1 MATQRKTAMNHPV
14 VVTFLIVAVIAAMSL
29 AAEVL
34 KPLALAV
41 LLSFA
46 LAPLAGFLERRRLP
60 RPAAVLLT
68 VLLALGS
75 LSGIS
80 YVVVR
85 QLSTLAYRLPSYQV
99 RIQKKVDFLK
109 PSDDTAFHR
118 AQKVAGDVAKS
129 LDTPVVVGHEATDV
143 RVVEEPTF
151 RQRLQGAVGPYLEFI
166 GVGSFVFILV
176 LFMLMNREALGDRI
190 VQLFG
195 QRQINLT
202 TRTIREIGQRISR
215 YLAMI
220 TFVNAGY
227 GLTVGLG
234 LWAIGMPYAVLWGC
248 LAAMMRFIPYVGAA
262 VAFVLPLLFSIAA
275 FPGWRLALEVVV
287 FFGVIEVA
295 LSYLEPVIYGKTTGV
310 SALGLLVAAM
320 FWTWLWG
327 LLGTVLSTPMTLGLA
342 VLGKY
347 VPSLSFFATLLG
359 EEAELDQ
366 DIRFYQRLVSHDQD
380 GATAVV
386 EAALKE
392 RPRAEV
398 FDQILVP
405 ALSRAGRDVLRGEL
419 EESDMVFI
427 RRVIGEVLDD
437 LEGTE
442 EISGTPPALPGEG
455 EPGWADGPLA
465 SPPFEVAG
473 VAATGSSDALAL
485 RMLGQLLDAS
495 KCTLLNINDAGSPM
509 QLADRV
515 AKLSPVMVILSHLP
529 PEALAQARYQVRRLR
544 ARFAG
549 LPILVGRW
557 GEADTDAASEGLSG
571 VGATHVAFT
580 LADARD
586 QILAKAASGAPV
598 TSAMTM
604 TANAQDRDVLEHPA
618 RADLPADGGDCEE
631 LLTRLGKPDIGI
643 DSLATPLQDEG
654 AKSVVK
660 FRKELTT
667 TIASKQS
674 RY

>member
-1 MATQRKTAMNHPV
+1 MATQRKPAMDHPA
-14 VVTFLIVAVIAAMSL
+14 VVTFLILAVIAAMSL

-46 LAPLAGFLERRRLP
+46 LAPLVACFERRRVP
-60 RPAAVLLT
+60 RAVAVLLT
-68 VLLALGS
+68 VALALGC
-75 LSGIS
+75 LVGVG

-85 QLSTLAYRLPSYQV
+85 QLAMLAYQLPSYQE
-99 RIQKKVDFLK
+99 RIQKKVDFLLK

-118 AQKVAGDVAKS
+118 AEKVAGDVAKS
-129 LDTPVVVGHEATDV
+129 LDKPVIAGHEAMDV
-143 RVVEEPTF
+143 RVIEEPTF
-151 RQRLQGAVGPYLEFI
+151 RQRLQGAVGPYLEFV
-166 GVGSFVFILV
+166 GVGSFVLILV
-176 LFMLMNREALGDRI
+176 LFILMNREVLGDRV

-202 TRTIREIGQRISR
+202 TRTMAEIGQRISR

-220 TFVNAGY
+220 TLVNAAF
-227 GLTVGLG
+227 GLIVGLG
-234 LWAIGMPYAVLWGC
+234 LWAIGVPYAVLWGC

-262 VAFVLPLLFSIAA
+262 VAFGLPVVFSVAH
-275 FPGWRLALEVVV
+275 FPDWRQPLEVIA

-295 LSYLEPVIYGKTTGV
+295 LTYLEPSIYGKTTGV

-327 LLGTVLSTPMTLGLA
+327 LLGILLSTPMTVCLA

-347 VPSLSFFATLLG
+347 VPSLAFFATLLG

-366 DIRFYQRLVSHDQD
+366 NIKFYQRLVSHDQD
-380 GATAVV
+380 GATAIV
-386 EAALKE
+386 EAALKA

-405 ALSRAGRDVLRGEL
+405 ALSNAGRDALREDL
-419 EESDMVFI
+419 EETDMDFI
-427 RRVIGEVLDD
+427 RRVIGAILDD
-437 LEGTE
+437 LEEPE
-442 EISGTPPALPGEG
+442 EIGITSLAPSARGELAPVNG
-455 EPGWADGPLA
+455 SPA

-473 VAATGSSDALAL
+473 VAASGTSDALAL
-485 RMLGQLLDAS
+485 RMLRQLLSHSTCRLVNLADTA
-495 KCTLLNINDAGSPM
+495 TPM

-515 AKLSPVMVILSHLP
+515 AAMSPAMVVLSHLP

-544 ARFAG
+544 ARFAA

-557 GEADTDAASEGLSG
+557 GEVGSDAASQGLSG

-586 QILAKAASGAPV
+586 QILARAASALPV
-598 TSAMTM
+598 TPMS
-604 TANAQDRDVLEHPA
+604 ANAEDRELSEHHPRA
-618 RADLPADGGDCEE
+618 GQRADETVETVEP
-631 LLTRLGKPDIGI
+631 LGH
-643 DSLATPLQDEG
+643 
-654 AKSVVK
+654 
-660 FRKELTT
+660 
-667 TIASKQS
+667 
-674 RY
+674 

>member
-1 MATQRKTAMNHPV
+1 MDHPA
-14 VVTFLIVAVIAAMSL
+14 VVTFLVLAVIAAMSL

-46 LAPLAGFLERRRLP
+46 LAPLAGFFERRRVP
-60 RPAAVLLT
+60 RAAAVILT
-68 VLLALGS
+68 VALALGS
-75 LSGIS
+75 LSGIG

-85 QLSTLAYRLPSYQV
+85 QLSTLAYELPSYQKE
-99 RIQKKVDFLK
+99 IQKKVDFLK
-109 PSDDTAFHR
+109 PSDDTALRR
-118 AQKVAGDVAKS
+118 AQKVAGDVARS
-129 LDTPVVVGHEATDV
+129 LDAPVVPGHEEAMDV
-143 RVVEEPTF
+143 RVIEQPTF
-151 RQRLQGAVGPYLEFI
+151 RQRLQAAVGPYLEFI
-166 GVGSFVFILV
+166 GVGAFVLILV

-202 TRTIREIGQRISR
+202 TRTMGEIGQRISR

-220 TFVNAGY
+220 TLVNSGF
-227 GLTVGLG
+227 GLILGLG
-234 LWAIGMPYAVLWGC
+234 LWAIGVPYAVLWGC

-262 VAFVLPLLFSIAA
+262 VAFGLPLVFSVAY
-275 FPGWRLALEVVV
+275 FPGWGQPLEVVA
-287 FFGVIEVA
+287 FFGVVEVA
-295 LSYLEPVIYGKTTGV
+295 LGYLEPVIYGKTTGV

-327 LLGTVLSTPMTLGLA
+327 LLGILLSTPMTVCLA

-359 EEAELDQ
+359 EEGELDQ
-366 DIRFYQRLVSHDQD
+366 DIRFYQRLVSLDQD

-386 EAALKE
+386 EATLKE
-392 RPRAEV
+392 RPREEV

-405 ALSRAGRDVLRGEL
+405 ALSRAGRDALRGEL
-419 EESDMVFI
+419 EENDTAFI
-427 RRVIGEVLDD
+427 RRVIGAILDD

-442 EISGTPPALPGEG
+442 EISLKTPARSGEG
-455 EPGWADGPLA
+455 EPGRADGTVA
-465 SPPFEVAG
+465 SPPFAVAG
-473 VAATGSSDALAL
+473 VAASGTFDALTL
-485 RMLGQLLDAS
+485 RMLGQILAPS
-495 KCTLLNINDAGSPM
+495 KCTLVNIEGAGSPM

-515 AKLSPVMVILSHLP
+515 AEVCPAMVILSHLP

-549 LPILVGRW
+549 LPIVVGRW
-557 GEADTDAASEGLSG
+557 GEAGSDAASEGLSG

-586 QILAKAASGAPV
+586 QILAKAASAVPATGMTA
-598 TSAMTM
+598 TAATAMTATAATAM
-604 TANAQDRDVLEHPA
+604 TAMTATA
-618 RADLPADGGDCEE
+618 MTAT
-631 LLTRLGKPDIGI
+631 TRG
-643 DSLATPLQDEG
+643 
-654 AKSVVK
+654 
-660 FRKELTT
+660 
-667 TIASKQS
+667 
-674 RY
+674 